1 MNNQYFTRNV
11 YSSSLMSDFK
21 VFHDHIF
28 DRELFKKDK
37 KCRFDIN
44 NLSKDDKIKMLA
56 DCTYE
61 LSTFKNKL
69 KTTNESLKYEEDK
82 GDFRYMYIN
91 ILEVISL
98 LKPYVLEIDLLHEMR
113 IRSYFL
119 RAVYDSEPIS
129 IKPKTE
135 DEEINEL
142 LRYYYNKDKE
152 YETKSTFYT
161 AAENKI
167 VEKHYT
173 EDIWFIVGLKFA
185 DGTLYDNKHKFKK
198 QSELIRFVFSEDY
211 HKSVQNYISKSF
223 DGFNKAK
230 KRNFGNDAKNIFD
243 RKNAKIELK
252 RVYDYCIENSI
263 KMHSMFIENYLLVQ
277 DF

>member
-1 MNNQYFTRNV
+1 MNNKYFTRNFHV
-11 YSSSLMSDFK
+11 TPLINDFK
-21 VFHDHIF
+21 YFHDYLIEYHEINKV
-28 DRELFKKDK
+28 EKYN
-37 KCRFDIN
+37 FDIV
-44 NLSKDDKIKMLA
+44 NLSNEDKIKMLA

-61 LSTFKNKL
+61 LSMFKNYL
-69 KTTNESLKYEEDK
+69 LTTNQNIKVLEDFDTK
-82 GDFRYMYIN
+82 LMYIRILDLMN
-91 ILEVISL
+91 I
-98 LKPYVLEIDLLHEMR
+98 LKPYVLETEFLKEMSL
-113 IRSYFL
+113 RSFFT
-119 RAVYDSEPIS
+119 RAVNDVEPLP
-129 IKPKTE
+129 IKPKTKNKIIS
-135 DEEINEL
+135 DL
-142 LRYYYNKDKE
+142 LDYFYNKDKE

-185 DGTLYDNKHKFKK
+185 DGTLYDNKDKFKY

-230 KRNFGNDAKNIFD
+230 KRNIGNDAKNIFD
-243 RKNAKIELK
+243 RPNAKIELK
-252 RVYDYCIENSI
+252 RVYDYCIENGI

-277 DF
+277 EF